1 MARMTSVW
9 TRQLVAAA
17 IVPVL
22 AVAAGVG
29 AVGPAGAADLDVQP
43 VRVVVHACPK
53 EVVILFDERGYP
65 TVPARTPYFYC
76 VTGTTLL
83 PGDIPPP
90 REYCC

>member
-1 MARMTSVW
+1 
-9 TRQLVAAA
+9 
-17 IVPVL
+17 
-22 AVAAGVG
+22 
-29 AVGPAGAADLDVQP
+29 
-43 VRVVVHACPK
+43 VHACPK

-76 VTGTTLL
+76 VTGATLL

>member
-1 MARMTSVW
+1 MRKVMSVL
-9 TRQLVAAA
+9 TRQ
-17 IVPVL
+17 IVTATLSAL
-22 AVAAGVG
+22 AVAAMIGSVG
-29 AVGPAGAADLDVQP
+29 SAGAADLDVQP
-43 VRVVVHACPK
+43 VRFVVHACPK

-76 VTGTTLL
+76 VTGTTLM